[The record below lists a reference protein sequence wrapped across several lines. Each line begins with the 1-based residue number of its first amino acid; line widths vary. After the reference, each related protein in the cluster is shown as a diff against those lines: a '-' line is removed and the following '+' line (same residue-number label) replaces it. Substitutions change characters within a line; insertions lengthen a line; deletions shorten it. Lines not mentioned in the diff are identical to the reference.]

1 LRVLG
6 LPIEPPQAVANRMV
20 SDLSA
25 MARMARAA
33 PAQFDRLLEIGE
45 EIVRIG
51 RSVLEI
57 TERLDAR
64 AGAIMELGER
74 LDARAEAIMEL
85 GERLDTRAEA
95 IMEMGERL
103 DARAGELV
111 QAGRDMRDAGQ
122 RIDRR
127 GAEIVESATR
137 VVNTGSELVTVLP
150 AFERA
155 LQMATPLEGAIDRF
169 GRLVDR
175 LPGGGTRRR
184 GDLPL
189 DESGVS
195 ASDETEPGAVDRGL
209 ADLGTEYGTRPGA
222 TDATEPG
229 ATDATEPGGTDA
241 TEPGAAE
248 TA

>member
-6 LPIEPPQAVANRMV
+6 IPIEPPQTVVNRVVSDIGAVAR
-20 SDLSA
+20 L
-25 MARMARAA
+25 ARAA

-45 EIVRIG
+45 EMVAIG
-51 RSVLEI
+51 HTVLEVI
-57 TERLDAR
+57 ERLDAR
-64 AGAIMELGER
+64 AAAIMELGER

-95 IMEMGERL
+95 IMLLGERL

-111 QAGRDMRDAGQ
+111 QAGTDMREAGE
-122 RIDRR
+122 RIDVR
-127 GAEIVESATR
+127 GAEIVESASR
-137 VVNTGSELVTVLP
+137 VVETGSELITVLP

-184 GDLPL
+184 IEPQPPE
-189 DESGVS
+189 DEELGG
-195 ASDETEPGAVDRGL
+195 EPEPTDP
-209 ADLGTEYGTRPGA
+209 ADAG
-222 TDATEPG
+222 
-229 ATDATEPGGTDA
+229 
-241 TEPGAAE
+241 
-248 TA
+248 